1 MAVVLRKKIVG
12 SDMIN
17 KIGVEIKEKLEKH
30 NHPRQRTKKIN
41 KNHTTPPPPTPRARA
56 RQKQLVWAPASKTLG
71 GPHSYLW

>member
-41 KNHTTPPPPTPRARA
+41 KNHTPPPPQPRAR
-56 RQKQLVWAPASKTLG
+56 PPKTTCVG
-71 GPHSYLW
+71 SCK